1 MRLCLPSLPPLC
13 FCCMLML
20 CPCLLACSCVPAEG
34 GEMLE
39 PSSFLSRVPHL
50 PPHPA
55 AWENGDDAQR
65 GCPQEDGITVSGPKM
80 RNDA

>member
-1 MRLCLPSLPPLC
+1 
-13 FCCMLML
+13 
-20 CPCLLACSCVPAEG
+20 
-34 GEMLE
+34 MLE

-65 GCPQEDGITVSGPKM
+65 GCPQEDGTTVSGPKM
-80 RNDA
+80 RDDAWRRCPQRDGTAVTQT